1 MKIPVLKIPIDGLEL
16 SQTYDPKEWDMD
28 RDGLKVVSPIKATAF
43 INKDEKNIFVHLTVT
58 TGFEVECACCLKKFE
73 IPVEENFDLD
83 YNIKGKTTLDI
94 TSDIRQEMILEY
106 PIKPLCDELCKGL
119 CPKCG
124 KNLNN
129 GKCNCK

>member
-16 SQTYDPKEWDMD
+16 SQTYDPKEWAID
-28 RDGLKVVSPIKATAF
+28 RDGLKVVSPIKAIAL

-58 TGFEVECACCLKKFE
+58 TDFEVECVRCLKKFE

-83 YNIKGKTTLDI
+83 YNIKGKTALDI

-129 GKCNCK
+129 GKCKC